1 MHATRA
7 CQHSIKNV
15 VSAEGVGLHSGK
27 LTKVTLRPAPANTG
41 IVFRR
46 VDANP
51 IYEIK
56 LDPIKIIETPLCT
69 KLVDGQFS
77 IQTIEHLLSALAG
90 MEIDNVYID
99 LNSEEVPVMDGSSS
113 PFIFLI
119 ESAGMLE
126 QDAPRKVLKI
136 KKPVR
141 VTDGDKF
148 VEFSPLDHFRLE
160 IDIDFPHPVIRKSTQ
175 SVKFDF
181 SPIAYSKEVSRA
193 RTFGEAA
200 QLEELHKNGLALG
213 ASLENAVGLSED
225 SVMNKEGLRAAD
237 EFVRHKLLDAIGD
250 LYVTGP
256 IQGLYRGFKPSH
268 TLNNRLLRA
277 LFEDQDA
284 WEWKTA
290 A

>member
-7 CQHSIKNV
+7 NQHSIKNA

-27 LTKVTLRPAPANTG
+27 VARVTIRPAPVNTG

-46 VDANP
+46 VDAEP
-51 IYEIK
+51 VREIK
-56 LDPIKIIETPLCT
+56 LDPTKITETPLCT
-69 KLVDGQFS
+69 KLIDGEFS
-77 IQTIEHLLSALAG
+77 IQTIEHFLSALAG

-99 LNSEEVPVMDGSSS
+99 LNSDEIPVMDGSSS

-119 ESAGMLE
+119 ESAGIIE

-136 KKPVR
+136 KKPIR
-141 VTDGDKF
+141 ITEGDKF

-160 IDIDFPHPVIRKSTQ
+160 IDIDFPHPAIQKTVQ

-181 SPIAYSKEVSRA
+181 TPVAYSKEVSRA
-193 RTFGEAA
+193 RTFGIAA
-200 QLEELHKNGLALG
+200 QLDELHKQGLALG

-225 SVMNKEGLRAAD
+225 AVMNREGLRVAD

-256 IQGLYRGFKPSH
+256 ILGLYRGFKPSH

-277 LFEDQDA
+277 VFEDRDA
-284 WEWKTA
+284 FEWN
-290 A
+290 